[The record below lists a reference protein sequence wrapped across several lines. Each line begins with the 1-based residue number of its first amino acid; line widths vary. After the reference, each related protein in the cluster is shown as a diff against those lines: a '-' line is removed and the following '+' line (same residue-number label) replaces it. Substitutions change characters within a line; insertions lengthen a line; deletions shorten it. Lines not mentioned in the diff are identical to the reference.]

1 MTDRL
6 AIALAQL
13 NPTVGYLSGNIDRV
27 RTARAEAAARGADLM
42 VCSELVVSG
51 CPPEDLVLKPFFPA
65 AVERAVEELARET
78 ADGGPA
84 VLIGAPWRN
93 GDGVHNAVLLLDGG
107 KVAAV
112 RYKHDLANDG
122 CFDEKR
128 VFAAGPVP
136 GPINF
141 RGVRLGVLIGDDMA
155 TADVAETLAECG
167 AELLIV
173 PAASPFATEHGDVR
187 MNAAVARVTETEL
200 PLVYVNQVGGQD
212 ERVFDGTSFVL
223 DHDRTLKA
231 QAPGFRE
238 HLLVTRWE
246 RDDENRWVCQE
257 GEILPPAEGPEAI
270 YQALMLGLRDHVN
283 KNRFPGVLIG
293 LSGGIDSAL
302 AAAVAVDALGA
313 DRVHAVTMPSAQTP
327 RVSVEDAAEV
337 AQLLG
342 CKPYEIDIQPAVQI
356 IDKMLAPAFLGRD
369 RDDTEDSIESRVR
382 GLTLMALSDKFGGMV
397 LSAVNKSDL
406 SVGHATLYGDMS
418 GCYAL
423 LKDVYRTTVFEL
435 ARWRNGALP
444 QGALGP
450 AGRVLPER
458 MTAKAVELKPGRDM
472 LPPSEVLDD
481 ILECLIERDIGI
493 DDIVARG
500 HDRETVDR
508 VWRMLERAEYKRRQ
522 APPGVRMTGREQ
534 RNPITNGFASVVE
547 T

>member
-342 CKPYEIDIQPAVQI
+342 CKRDEIGIQPAVQI

>member
-342 CKPYEIDIQPAVQI
+342 CKRDEIGIQPAVQI

-369 RDDTEDSIESRVR
+369 RDDTEDSIESRVH